1 MADSISEILEL
12 SKSETGRCQMKED
25 GSLDVI
31 CDAIMSQSSSSSVS
45 AARALRN
52 SCAGNEENA
61 SYLSKLKVIEWI
73 AKYCREIALMKMTP
87 DDSDEPFGGKPD
99 VNMRDGNQQDKDN
112 FLLALCQFLSNF
124 GGCGEESALFL
135 WSSSFGENGES
146 SKYIDLNLLP
156 QRTV

>member
-1 MADSISEILEL
+1 MADSISEILEQ

-25 GSLDVI
+25 GCLDVI
-31 CDAIMSQSSSSSVS
+31 SDAVMLQSSSSSVA

-52 SCAGNEENA
+52 SCAGNQENA

-87 DDSDEPFGGKPD
+87 DDSDEPFGGG
-99 VNMRDGNQQDKDN
+99 RDDKGDDRNQQDTDN

-135 WSSSFGENGES
+135 WSSSFGENG
-146 SKYIDLNLLP
+146 KLL
-156 QRTV
+156 

>member
-12 SKSETGRCQMKED
+12 SKSETGRCQMKTV

-31 CDAIMSQSSSSSVS
+31 CDAIMSQSSSSSVA

-87 DDSDEPFGGKPD
+87 EDSDEAFGGG
-99 VNMRDGNQQDKDN
+99 RDDKRDDSNQQETDN

-135 WSSSFGENGES
+135 WSSSFGENG
-146 SKYIDLNLLP
+146 KLL
-156 QRTV
+156 

>member
-45 AARALRN
+45 AVRALRN

-61 SYLSKLKVIEWI
+61 SYLSKLKVIDWI

-87 DDSDEPFGGKPD
+87 DDNDGPFGGG
-99 VNMRDGNQQDKDN
+99 RDDKVDDRNQQDTDN

-146 SKYIDLNLLP
+146 SRHNDL
-156 QRTV
+156 